1 MSIISWLSAMTTYL
15 FDFYDLVI
23 DIIWFAYTT
32 KKRKYDSEAYKRNC
46 AAVCDFEM
54 MPELICQN

>member
-1 MSIISWLSAMTTYL
+1 MTTYL